1 MTLGIVNNYSAVHQ
15 PRIQE
20 FVMRGAVL
28 PEGRQ
33 YMKSCFNADGGG
45 GGCSPLRAIYEKG
58 GGGGG
63 GGGAVGNLDHHS
75 RARILY

>member
-45 GGCSPLRAIYEKG
+45 GGGGGGGCSPLRAIY
-58 GGGGG
+58 G

>member
-45 GGCSPLRAIYEKG
+45 GG
-58 GGGGG
+58 
-63 GGGAVGNLDHHS
+63 GGAVRFG
-75 RARILY
+75 LYTGGGVQSAT